1 MSASLKDLLAGKRAL
16 VTGAGQGNGRAIA
29 LGLASHGADI
39 VAADI
44 DLAGAER
51 TAADLRGSGADAFSF
66 RLDVTDAA
74 ACHALAQAI
83 AQDIG
88 EIDILINN
96 AGIIIREGLD
106 SPRAA
111 ENWRRVLDVNLTGV
125 FNVTHAFLATLR
137 KTRGTIVN
145 LGSIASFVGVGDT
158 LGYAP
163 SKGGV
168 KLLTQ
173 ALARDLARDGIRVNA
188 IAPGVIETAMTEVTR
203 NDPARLADFVGRTP
217 LGRVGQPEELVGPV
231 VFLVSEMAS
240 YVSGV
245 TLPVDGGFLAVE
257 VRTVRCGGTR
267 ACMEVNAHL
276 KESHDQ
282 DEPRHPVDRSGR
294 RTAEGTGAKRRADD
308 VARSCARGWHGTG
321 QGASLSRKLRPD
333 RADRAGRSQRAL

>member
-16 VTGAGQGNGRAIA
+16 VPGAGQGNGRAIA
-29 LGLASHGADI
+29 LGLAAHGADI
-39 VAADI
+39 VASDI

-51 TAADLRGSGADAFSF
+51 TAAELCASGGNAFAF

-74 ACHALAQAI
+74 ACQALAQTI
-83 AQDIG
+83 AREVGDIS
-88 EIDILINN
+88 ILINN

-125 FNVTHAFLATLR
+125 FNVTHAFLPALR
-137 KTRGTIVN
+137 KTRGAIVN

-203 NDPARLADFVGRTP
+203 NDPMRLASFVGRTP

-245 TLPVDGGFLAVE
+245 TLPVDGGFLAV
-257 VRTVRCGGTR
+257 
-267 ACMEVNAHL
+267 
-276 KESHDQ
+276 
-282 DEPRHPVDRSGR
+282 
-294 RTAEGTGAKRRADD
+294 
-308 VARSCARGWHGTG
+308 
-321 QGASLSRKLRPD
+321 
-333 RADRAGRSQRAL
+333 

>member
-245 TLPVDGGFLAVE
+245 TLPVDGGFLAV
-257 VRTVRCGGTR
+257 
-267 ACMEVNAHL
+267 
-276 KESHDQ
+276 
-282 DEPRHPVDRSGR
+282 
-294 RTAEGTGAKRRADD
+294 
-308 VARSCARGWHGTG
+308 
-321 QGASLSRKLRPD
+321 
-333 RADRAGRSQRAL
+333 

>member
-29 LGLASHGADI
+29 LGLAAHGADI

-51 TAADLRGSGADAFSF
+51 TAADLRGRGGNAFAF
-66 RLDVTDAA
+66 PLDVTDVA
-74 ACHALAQAI
+74 ACHALAQTI
-83 AQDIG
+83 ARDIG
-88 EIDILINN
+88 EVSILINN

-125 FNVTHAFLATLR
+125 FNVTHAFVPTLR

-203 NDPARLADFVGRTP
+203 NDPARLAGFIGRTP

-245 TLPVDGGFLAVE
+245 TLPVDGGFLAV
-257 VRTVRCGGTR
+257 
-267 ACMEVNAHL
+267 
-276 KESHDQ
+276 
-282 DEPRHPVDRSGR
+282 
-294 RTAEGTGAKRRADD
+294 
-308 VARSCARGWHGTG
+308 
-321 QGASLSRKLRPD
+321 
-333 RADRAGRSQRAL
+333 

>member
-1 MSASLKDLLAGKRAL
+1 MSAGLKDLLAGRRAL

-29 LGLASHGADI
+29 LGLAAHGAEI

-51 TAADLRGSGADAFSF
+51 TAAELRGSGCNAFAF

-74 ACHALAQAI
+74 ACHALARTI

-88 EIDILINN
+88 EISILINN

-125 FNVTHAFLATLR
+125 FNVTHAFLPTLR
-137 KTRGTIVN
+137 KTRGAIVN

-203 NDPARLADFVGRTP
+203 NDPGRLAGFLGRTP

-245 TLPVDGGFLAVE
+245 TLPVDGGFLAV
-257 VRTVRCGGTR
+257 
-267 ACMEVNAHL
+267 
-276 KESHDQ
+276 
-282 DEPRHPVDRSGR
+282 
-294 RTAEGTGAKRRADD
+294 
-308 VARSCARGWHGTG
+308 
-321 QGASLSRKLRPD
+321 
-333 RADRAGRSQRAL
+333 

>member
-1 MSASLKDLLAGKRAL
+1 VSASLKDLLAGKRAH

-29 LGLASHGADI
+29 LGLAAHGADI
-39 VAADI
+39 VASDI

-51 TAADLRGSGADAFSF
+51 TAADLRASGSKALAF

-74 ACHALAQAI
+74 ACHALAQTI
-83 AQDIG
+83 SRDIG
-88 EIDILINN
+88 DISILINN

-125 FNVTHAFLATLR
+125 FNVTHAFLPTLR
-137 KTRGTIVN
+137 KTRGAIVN

-203 NDPARLADFVGRTP
+203 NDPARLAGFVGRTP

-245 TLPVDGGFLAVE
+245 TLPVDGGFLAV
-257 VRTVRCGGTR
+257 
-267 ACMEVNAHL
+267 
-276 KESHDQ
+276 
-282 DEPRHPVDRSGR
+282 
-294 RTAEGTGAKRRADD
+294 
-308 VARSCARGWHGTG
+308 
-321 QGASLSRKLRPD
+321 
-333 RADRAGRSQRAL
+333 

>member
-29 LGLASHGADI
+29 LGLAAHGADI
-39 VAADI
+39 VASDI

-51 TAADLRGSGADAFSF
+51 TAADLRASGSKALAF

-74 ACHALAQAI
+74 ACHALAQTI
-83 AQDIG
+83 SRDIG
-88 EIDILINN
+88 EISILINN

-125 FNVTHAFLATLR
+125 FNVTHAFLPTLR
-137 KTRGTIVN
+137 KTRGAIVN

-188 IAPGVIETAMTEVTR
+188 IAAGVIETAMTEVTR
-203 NDPARLADFVGRTP
+203 NDPARLAGFVGRTP

-245 TLPVDGGFLAVE
+245 TLPVDGGFLAV
-257 VRTVRCGGTR
+257 
-267 ACMEVNAHL
+267 
-276 KESHDQ
+276 
-282 DEPRHPVDRSGR
+282 
-294 RTAEGTGAKRRADD
+294 
-308 VARSCARGWHGTG
+308 
-321 QGASLSRKLRPD
+321 
-333 RADRAGRSQRAL
+333 

>member
-29 LGLASHGADI
+29 LGLAAHGADI
-39 VAADI
+39 VASDI

-51 TAADLRGSGADAFSF
+51 TAAELCASGGNAFAF

-74 ACHALAQAI
+74 ACQALAQTI
-83 AQDIG
+83 AREVGDIS
-88 EIDILINN
+88 ILINN

-125 FNVTHAFLATLR
+125 FNVTHAFLPALR
-137 KTRGTIVN
+137 KTRGAIVN

-203 NDPARLADFVGRTP
+203 NDPMRLASFVGRTP

-245 TLPVDGGFLAVE
+245 TLPVDGGFLAV
-257 VRTVRCGGTR
+257 
-267 ACMEVNAHL
+267 
-276 KESHDQ
+276 
-282 DEPRHPVDRSGR
+282 
-294 RTAEGTGAKRRADD
+294 
-308 VARSCARGWHGTG
+308 
-321 QGASLSRKLRPD
+321 
-333 RADRAGRSQRAL
+333 

>member
-29 LGLASHGADI
+29 LGLAAHGADI
-39 VAADI
+39 VASDI
-44 DLAGAER
+44 DLVGAER
-51 TAADLRGSGADAFSF
+51 TAADLRASGSKALAF

-74 ACHALAQAI
+74 ACHALAQTI
-83 AQDIG
+83 SRDIG
-88 EIDILINN
+88 EISILINN

-111 ENWRRVLDVNLTGV
+111 ENWRRVLDVNLTDV
-125 FNVTHAFLATLR
+125 FNVTHAFLPTLR
-137 KTRGTIVN
+137 KTRGAIVN

-203 NDPARLADFVGRTP
+203 NDPARLAGFVGRTP

-245 TLPVDGGFLAVE
+245 TLPVDGGFLAV
-257 VRTVRCGGTR
+257 
-267 ACMEVNAHL
+267 
-276 KESHDQ
+276 
-282 DEPRHPVDRSGR
+282 
-294 RTAEGTGAKRRADD
+294 
-308 VARSCARGWHGTG
+308 
-321 QGASLSRKLRPD
+321 
-333 RADRAGRSQRAL
+333 

>member
-1 MSASLKDLLAGKRAL
+1 VSGNLKDLLAGKRAL

-29 LGLASHGADI
+29 LGLAAHGAGV

-44 DLAGAER
+44 DFAGAER
-51 TAADLRGSGADAFSF
+51 TAAELRATGADAFAF
-66 RLDVTDAA
+66 ALDVTDAA
-74 ACHALAQAI
+74 ACHVLAQTI
-83 AQDIG
+83 ARDIG
-88 EIDILINN
+88 EISILINN
-96 AGIIIREGLD
+96 AGIIVREGLD

-111 ENWRRVLDVNLTGV
+111 DNWRRVLDVNLTGV
-125 FNVTHAFLATLR
+125 FNVTHAFLPTLR

-203 NDPARLADFVGRTP
+203 SDPARLAGFVSRTP

-245 TLPVDGGFLAVE
+245 TLPVDGGFLAV
-257 VRTVRCGGTR
+257 
-267 ACMEVNAHL
+267 
-276 KESHDQ
+276 
-282 DEPRHPVDRSGR
+282 
-294 RTAEGTGAKRRADD
+294 
-308 VARSCARGWHGTG
+308 
-321 QGASLSRKLRPD
+321 
-333 RADRAGRSQRAL
+333 

>member
-137 KTRGTIVN
+137 KTSGTIVN

-245 TLPVDGGFLAVE
+245 TLPVDGGFLAV
-257 VRTVRCGGTR
+257 
-267 ACMEVNAHL
+267 
-276 KESHDQ
+276 
-282 DEPRHPVDRSGR
+282 
-294 RTAEGTGAKRRADD
+294 
-308 VARSCARGWHGTG
+308 
-321 QGASLSRKLRPD
+321 
-333 RADRAGRSQRAL
+333 

>member
-1 MSASLKDLLAGKRAL
+1 MSASLKDLLGGKRAL

-29 LGLASHGADI
+29 LGLAAHGADI
-39 VAADI
+39 VASDI
-44 DLAGAER
+44 DLVGAER
-51 TAADLRGSGADAFSF
+51 TAADLRASGSKALAF

-74 ACHALAQAI
+74 ACHALAQTI
-83 AQDIG
+83 SRDIG
-88 EIDILINN
+88 DISILINN

-125 FNVTHAFLATLR
+125 FNVTHAFLPTLR
-137 KTRGTIVN
+137 KTRGAIVN

-203 NDPARLADFVGRTP
+203 NDPARLAGFVGRTP

-245 TLPVDGGFLAVE
+245 TLPVDGGFLAV
-257 VRTVRCGGTR
+257 
-267 ACMEVNAHL
+267 
-276 KESHDQ
+276 
-282 DEPRHPVDRSGR
+282 
-294 RTAEGTGAKRRADD
+294 
-308 VARSCARGWHGTG
+308 
-321 QGASLSRKLRPD
+321 
-333 RADRAGRSQRAL
+333 

>member
-1 MSASLKDLLAGKRAL
+1 MSAGLKDLLAGRRAL

-29 LGLASHGADI
+29 LGLAAHGAEI

-51 TAADLRGSGADAFSF
+51 TAAELRGSGCNAFAF

-74 ACHALAQAI
+74 ACHALARTI

-88 EIDILINN
+88 EISILINN
-96 AGIIIREGLD
+96 AGVIIREGLD

-125 FNVTHAFLATLR
+125 FNVTHAFLPTLR
-137 KTRGTIVN
+137 KTRGAIVN

-203 NDPARLADFVGRTP
+203 NDPGRLAGFLGRTP

-245 TLPVDGGFLAVE
+245 TLPVDGGFLAV
-257 VRTVRCGGTR
+257 
-267 ACMEVNAHL
+267 
-276 KESHDQ
+276 
-282 DEPRHPVDRSGR
+282 
-294 RTAEGTGAKRRADD
+294 
-308 VARSCARGWHGTG
+308 
-321 QGASLSRKLRPD
+321 
-333 RADRAGRSQRAL
+333 